1 MSEDSS
7 PSPSGTV
14 SRPVA
19 RIRAVDALLAI
30 GLFLLFSLPFLEYR
44 TDDTFIFL
52 RYARNLAAG
61 QGLAFNPGEP
71 IYGFTSLLWTL
82 LLAPAFALGLPPLA
96 MAKVLALG
104 FGVLSILGFRA
115 WAQRRLGPAGSAVRD
130 GSPFSAGSAVAAA
143 ATITFAANAWLV
155 RWTGAAMETALVMA
169 LITWGL
175 AAQAAE
181 ADDPGCPPRAA
192 PIFALGA
199 LARPEVILLLC
210 LTLAVDAVA
219 GGREGR
225 RRAVLGGVLAAALI
239 APWIVYA
246 IGAFGQVL
254 PLTAEAK
261 GRLSLAG
268 FDLDPLVD
276 IAKAVVTTSGIEA
289 VLGVAMV
296 VGLVRRGGRDC
307 GGARGRAGGDRRE
320 WIRRH
325 AVPLLWLIGLP
336 LAYLLAGFDVL
347 TRYALPL
354 IPVIV
359 LYGFMALGWVAGS
372 GRASR
377 WAWVL
382 ATIVILQNGFVLARV
397 VYPHTHRFSR
407 GVEDCL
413 GGLGRYAAEH
423 TPPGTQVAIADIGA
437 FGYYADRRVLDLAGL
452 VSPELLPIVNR
463 YPIEEIAERLLF
475 APVARPEY
483 LVDRHRDPE
492 RLAGR
497 MDGTFEPLRSCRVE
511 GLGVRSPEPVTYTL
525 YRLHWDR
532 YEQAARSPR

>member
-1 MSEDSS
+1 LGTASGPVSATGS
-7 PSPSGTV
+7 GSGSGTASGLV
-14 SRPVA
+14 SGTRSGDV
-19 RIRAVDALLAI
+19 LLAI
-30 GLFLLFSLPFLEYR
+30 ALFLLFSLPFLEYR

-52 RYARNLAAG
+52 CYARNLAAG
-61 QGLAFNPGEP
+61 HGLAFNPGEP

-96 MAKVLALG
+96 TAKTLALM
-104 FGVLSILGFRA
+104 FGVLAILGFRA
-115 WAQRRLGPAGSAVRD
+115 WARRRLGPAGSAV
-130 GSPFSAGSAVAAA
+130 SAA
-143 ATITFAANAWLV
+143 ATFAFAANAWLV

-181 ADDPGCPPRAA
+181 ADDPAVPPRAA

-199 LARPEVILLLC
+199 LARPEVILLLF

-219 GGREGR
+219 GGRQGR
-225 RRAVLGGVLAAALI
+225 RRAVLGAVLAVALI

-289 VLGVAMV
+289 VLGVAAA
-296 VGLVRRGGRDC
+296 VGLLIHRGKDRGG
-307 GGARGRAGGDRRE
+307 ASGRAGGDRRE

-325 AVPLLWLIGLP
+325 AVPLLWLVGLP

-359 LYGFMALGWVAGS
+359 LYGFMAFGWVAGP
-372 GRASR
+372 GGAPR

-382 ATIVILQNGFVLARV
+382 AAIVTLQNGLVLAWV

-497 MDGTFEPLRSCRVE
+497 MGGTFEPLHSCRVE

-532 YEQAARSPR
+532 YEPAAGAPR